1 MKHKKHLL
9 TLALLAST
17 TISTAQ
23 ASLFDRGNGLIYNDA
38 TQTTWVADANLFQ
51 TQAAGN
57 NNLVTDIIAANNGVI
72 IDTPNLNDTIPFSGT
87 YTLSSVDFTI
97 SNGRMDWWG
106 AQAYIGYLNNIG
118 YAGYN
123 NWALPTTPTTTPNG
137 VFNQSGSQMGE
148 LFYNELGGL
157 AGTSIVHFSHNVNYN
172 LFANVQNYEYW
183 SGSEWTSISSYA
195 WYFDFDKGL
204 QWHSEKYHQHN
215 AWIVRPGDVIAV
227 PEPAAFWLFSIGLMS
242 LLGLRRRG
250 NIG

>member
-123 NWALPTTPTTTPNG
+123 NWALPSTAPEIAGFNTT
-137 VFNQSGSQMGE
+137 GSQMGE
-148 LFYNELGGL
+148 LFYNELGGV
-157 AGTSIVHFSHNVNYN
+157 AIYGIVSTDNANYN
-172 LFANVQNYEYW
+172 LFTNFTNVNRFYW
-183 SGSEWTSISSYA
+183 SGSEQTISPDRA
-195 WYFDFDKGL
+195 WMFGFDIGL
-204 QWHSEKYHQHN
+204 QLARPKYEQRY

-227 PEPAAFWLFSIGLMS
+227 AEPATFWLFSIGLMS

-250 NIG
+250 NI

>member
-72 IDTPNLNDTIPFSGT
+72 HDTPDLYNSGT
-87 YTLSSVDFTI
+87 YTLSSADFST
-97 SNGRMDWWG
+97 SSGRMDWWG
-106 AQAYIGYLNNIG
+106 AQAYIGYLNKTD

-123 NWALPTTPTTTPNG
+123 NWALPSTAPEIAGINTT
-137 VFNQSGSQMGE
+137 GSQMGE
-148 LFYNELGGL
+148 LFYNELGGV
-157 AGTSIVHFSHNVNYN
+157 AIYGIDSTDNANYN
-172 LFANVQNYEYW
+172 LFTNFTNDSRGYW
-183 SGSEWTSISSYA
+183 SGSELTSSPDRA
-195 WYFDFDKGL
+195 WMFLFDVGIQL
-204 QWHSEKYHQHN
+204 ARPKYDQRY

-227 PEPAAFWLFSIGLMS
+227 PEPATFWLFSIGLMS